1 MWNNSVGRLQY
12 DHMHELIK
20 TLLLAKDSIH
30 LLFMWWKADKYYS
43 LFPGWQKPKEKRPL
57 VLSLVFSQIFNR
69 KQRYA
74 HSKLNVQTSWQS
86 PMNQKWPVS
95 NTFQLPPNCPEP
107 SKVHASTHRWL
118 ATHWFWSVFQFF
130 APITAHLPTSEGWKA
145 EVAHAI
151 LIYLPQKDGR
161 LRLPVLYS
169 FTYLTRM
176 EGWGYLCYT
185 HLPTSHGWKAETA
198 CIILVYLP
206 CKDGRLRLP
215 MLYSF
220 IYLIGWKAETAYV
233 IFILC
238 SINTVHL
245 NMNYNRMEINMM
257 YMKEILQ
264 NICFSQRCMFNPCM
278 ITKALKC
285 KSYTDASDKTVQ
297 ITNGHQ
303 NSFLSRLNVFLKVGA
318 YCLPIK
324 KSH

>member
-220 IYLIGWKAETAYV
+220 TYLVRMEGWVAYV
-233 IFILC
+233 ILIYLP
-238 SINTVHL
+238 H
-245 NMNYNRMEINMM
+245 RMEGWGC
-257 YMKEILQ
+257 L
-264 NICFSQRCMFNPCM
+264 C
-278 ITKALKC
+278 
-285 KSYTDASDKTVQ
+285 YT
-297 ITNGHQ
+297 H
-303 NSFLSRLNVFLKVGA
+303 
-318 YCLPIK
+318 LPTL
-324 KSH
+324 